1 MNDTDCVRICLFL
14 STCASE
20 MSLLKYDSDGNSFAF
35 LVYSRPSCQGSTSR
49 NRTMWI
55 NWVLDPVT
63 WGNLVPVIGSVLS
76 WSHSHSD
83 SEKPEAPVSHPPL
96 SSAEP
101 VLTKMNFISIGFAN
115 YIITAIIFTTILNN
129 INYLWWLTVLITI
142 SGSIFYC
149 SLWR

>member
-1 MNDTDCVRICLFL
+1 MCSRIYLFL

-20 MSLLKYDSDGNSFAF
+20 MSLLKDDSDGNSFAF
-35 LVYSRPSCQGSTSR
+35 LVCSRASCQGSTSR

-55 NWVLDPVT
+55 NWVLAPVT
-63 WGNLVPVIGSVLS
+63 WGNLVPVTGSVLS
-76 WSHSHSD
+76 WSHSHPD
-83 SEKPEAPVSHPPL
+83 SEKPEAPVSHPPF

-101 VLTKMNFISIGFAN
+101 VLTKMNFLSIGFVN
-115 YIITAIIFTTILNN
+115 YIIIAIIFTTILNN

-142 SGSIFYC
+142 SGSIFHC

>member
-1 MNDTDCVRICLFL
+1 MIQIV
-14 STCASE
+14 SE
-20 MSLLKYDSDGNSFAF
+20 FAFSSPPVTQMGVSPYDSDGNSFAF

-55 NWVLDPVT
+55 NWVLAPVT
-63 WGNLVPVIGSVLS
+63 WGNLVPVTGSVLS
-76 WSHSHSD
+76 WSHSYSD
-83 SEKPEAPVSHPPL
+83 SEKPEAPVSRPPL

-142 SGSIFYC
+142 SRSIFYC